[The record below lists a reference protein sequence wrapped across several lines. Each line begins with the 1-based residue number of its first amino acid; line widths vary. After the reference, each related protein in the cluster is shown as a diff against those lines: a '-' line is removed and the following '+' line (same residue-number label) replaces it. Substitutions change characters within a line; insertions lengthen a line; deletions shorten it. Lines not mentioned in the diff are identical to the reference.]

1 MSSKTPTFTTPN
13 RPFTWLIT
21 GCSSG
26 FGLALTREIQSHP
39 GHTVIA
45 TSRNPSRTPDLVA
58 EVEGK
63 GGKWLPLDVMAQDC
77 GHLIDELERTGR
89 HVDILVNNAGGSIH
103 GVVEQ
108 LSDEEARS
116 QMELLYFG
124 PYRLIRAVLP
134 YMRKRRFGVIVNI
147 SSGAA
152 LEGRESMGVYAAAKA
167 ALDGLTKVLHKEV
180 APFNVRAL
188 YVSMGTFGTNMGN
201 AAGVQKAPMDE
212 DYKGSTAET
221 LLNFVTGG
229 KFAADGDVNKAVRTI
244 YEVAAAEGI
253 GAGREDEVALP
264 LGRDLAKRVTE
275 IVDKW
280 NRTMEVFGDV
290 CNNVYVEK

>member
-1 MSSKTPTFTTPN
+1 MSTPTFTTPK
-13 RPFTWLIT
+13 RPLTWLIT

-26 FGLALTREIQSHP
+26 FGLALTREVQSH

-45 TSRNPSRTPDLVA
+45 TSRNPSRTPELVA

-63 GGKWLPLDVMAQDC
+63 GGKWLALDVTAPDC
-77 GHLIDELERTGR
+77 GKLVDDLERGGT
-89 HVDILVNNAGGSIH
+89 HIDVLVNNAGGSIH

-108 LSDEEARS
+108 LSEEEARS

-134 YMRKRRFGVIVNI
+134 YVRKRRFGVIVNI
-147 SSGAA
+147 SSGAG

-180 APFNVRAL
+180 AAFNVRAL
-188 YVSMGTFGTNMGN
+188 YVSMGTFNTNMGN
-201 AAGVQKAPMDE
+201 AAAVQKAPLDD
-212 DYKGSTAET
+212 DYRGSVAEKLT
-221 LLNFVTGG
+221 MLVTGG
-229 KFAADGDVNKAVRTI
+229 AFAGDGDVGKAVKAI

-253 GAGREDEVALP
+253 GAGREGEVCLP
-264 LGRDLAKRVTE
+264 LGRDLAVRVKE
-275 IVDKW
+275 VVDKW
-280 NRTMEVFGDV
+280 NHTMEVFGDV
-290 CNNVYVEK
+290 CNDVYVEK